1 MELQFIGAAHE
12 VTGSCHYIQVGSK
25 NILVD
30 CGMRQGGMKYENVPL
45 PVSASKIDFVIV
57 THAHIDHTGMLPKLY
72 KDGFRGQVVA
82 TEATASLCD
91 IMLRDSAHIQESDAE
106 WKNRKGKRAGKEATE
121 PIYTMDDA
129 IEVCKLFI
137 LCSYDRSSPGW

>member
-12 VTGSCHYIQVGSK
+12 VTGSCHYIQVGNK

-91 IMLRDSAHIQESDAE
+91 IMLRDSAHIQTMEAE
-106 WKNRKGKRAGKEATE
+106 WRNKKEKRSGSE
-121 PIYTMDDA
+121 
-129 IEVCKLFI
+129 
-137 LCSYDRSSPGW
+137 